1 MNHKTKS
8 LGKAVLL
15 SAVTAAFLPASLYA
29 KTQTSVGKVEFRNA
43 DDFRYVQP
51 GQTGTFQTDFLKIGN
66 VQPTGKI
73 ELRSLTPD
81 LLDVSEEGN
90 WSAKKEGVAYV
101 TADWQYSAESIEAL
115 KKQDPDWKDIR
126 PEIVESVAIYI
137 SGIGSVYRLYN
148 PNTGEHLYTSDLNEK
163 TVLAQAGWSYESIS
177 WLNAA
182 DSSAPIYR
190 LYNPN
195 AGDHH
200 YTQEKKEADYL
211 EKQGWLLDGTVLN
224 ADSEDQIPVYRLYNP
239 NAKSGAH
246 HFTTDKAEYAWL
258 AAQGWKEEG
267 IAFYTSSADRLPK
280 DDLPLPA
287 LPE

>member
-1 MNHKTKS
+1 M
-8 LGKAVLL
+8 
-15 SAVTAAFLPASLYA
+15 
-29 KTQTSVGKVEFRNA
+29 EFRNA

-126 PEIVESVAIYI
+126 PETVESVAIYI
-137 SGIGSVYRLYN
+137 SGIGSV
-148 PNTGEHLYTSDLNEK
+148 
-163 TVLAQAGWSYESIS
+163 
-177 WLNAA
+177 
-182 DSSAPIYR
+182 YR

>member
-1 MNHKTKS
+1 MRMIFAMSSQGRPGRFRPIFEDRQCSADRKNRTS
-8 LGKAVLL
+8 L
-15 SAVTAAFLPASLYA
+15 
-29 KTQTSVGKVEFRNA
+29 A
-43 DDFRYVQP
+43 DAGF
-51 GQTGTFQTDFLKIGN
+51 TGCQRRRQL
-66 VQPTGKI
+66 
-73 ELRSLTPD
+73 ER
-81 LLDVSEEGN
+81 
-90 WSAKKEGVAYV
+90 KKEGVAYV

-126 PEIVESVAIYI
+126 PETVESVAIYI